1 MKHGMKLWHVEA
13 SEKPDDQSYRRNLN
27 IWVFATTFDE
37 AYRKVREDYPTATI
51 WKIMGD
57 RWATDVIVGS

>member
-13 SEKPDDQSYRRNLN
+13 SAKEDDDTYRRNLN
-27 IWVFATTFDE
+27 IWVFATSFDN
-37 AYRKVREDYPTATI
+37 AYQQVRDTYPKATI

-57 RWATDVIVGS
+57 RWATDVIVGN